1 MWLPGM
7 LHLGQNLRQHWP
19 TPHAHFFMSHFL
31 SSYRRGY
38 YSLLCLHH
46 SWRIGGTF
54 SCKYFLYLV
63 YIYYM
68 AYFFQCT
75 CTSGINLMIQET
87 FPTEYRSQVFSV
99 LLCFSYLIQLF
110 FSDLIDFL
118 DIDDILSNV
127 IYFGK
132 FFNVIFKSLFHLSYE
147 L

>member
-1 MWLPGM
+1 
-7 LHLGQNLRQHWP
+7 
-19 TPHAHFFMSHFL
+19 
-31 SSYRRGY
+31 
-38 YSLLCLHH
+38 
-46 SWRIGGTF
+46 
-54 SCKYFLYLV
+54 
-63 YIYYM
+63 M